1 MLESSQ
7 SELQHKVI
15 VGNKRKKGSEEKKAK
30 LSSEP
35 VPANPPPYQSSYVP
49 QYVQPP
55 EERKLAPSAQMLHYQ
70 YKRDQLHNADAQI
83 NNLDGSPSG
92 NSSDVEDTRVYE
104 SAGLAQAPLF
114 SLQKESYSR
123 ATCDVIP
130 PSPTAVLRV
139 FNRFLAGTAAVG
151 AINCCRC
158 FPSPPFS
165 KELRERLVQKWICQ
179 TGSMPARSFHSVN

>member
-1 MLESSQ
+1 MNHSTT
-7 SELQHKVI
+7 ELNPHELYENNPETDVFWAHWRGAVI
-15 VGNKRKKGSEEKKAK
+15 GCSLFLALIAIIVLFVLLVCYCVGNRNKRKKGSEEKKAK

-92 NSSDVEDTRVYE
+92 HSSDVEDTRVYE
-104 SAGLAQAPLF
+104 SAGLAQTDTSEVKNPLF
-114 SLQKESYSR
+114 Q
-123 ATCDVIP
+123 
-130 PSPTAVLRV
+130 
-139 FNRFLAGTAAVG
+139 
-151 AINCCRC
+151 
-158 FPSPPFS
+158 
-165 KELRERLVQKWICQ
+165 
-179 TGSMPARSFHSVN
+179 